1 MPSGSSRLRSLLPAA
16 LAFVACATYGQHAT
30 AHHSFSMY
38 DSNKVYVLTGV
49 VTRVNPDPSHLQI
62 FFGVLDEA
70 REKVIRDDKGEPII
84 WSVELRGSAQ
94 VARDGITVEEFP
106 AGTIFSIGLH
116 PLRNGLPGGGRAE
129 FGLFRCPAE
138 MPPESGRHC
147 DSVPGATSHGQGE
160 LPEPSHQWPD

>member
-1 MPSGSSRLRSLLPAA
+1 MAIKRMRLALFLPGAVAA
-16 LAFVACATYGQHAT
+16 ACAVYGARAA

-38 DSNKVYVLTGV
+38 DSAKTYVLTGV
-49 VTRVNPDPSHLQI
+49 VTSVNPDPSHLQM

-70 REKVIRDDKGEPII
+70 RQKVIRDAGSEPII

-106 AGTIFSIGLH
+106 PGTIFSIGLH

-129 FGLFRCPAE
+129 FGLYRCPSGT
-138 MPPESGRHC
+138 PPAPGRHC
-147 DSVPGATSHGQGE
+147 DSVAGATSHGQGA
-160 LPEPSHQWPD
+160 LPEPTHAWPE